1 MTDNQLPDESKRSPD
16 LSKVQEYRQ
25 LTLEYEN
32 LDGQVD
38 ALLARYDG
46 ATENMPDAE
55 YDHYRELARHRD
67 LVYSQMKALEQQL
80 FPDDDTL

>member
-1 MTDNQLPDESKRSPD
+1 MTENQQPDESKRALD

-25 LTLEYEN
+25 LTLDYEA
-32 LDGQVD
+32 LDAQVD

-67 LVYSQMKALEQQL
+67 LVYSQMKALERQL
-80 FPDDDTL
+80 FPDDETL